1 MIQMLDSVSQK
12 FNAWL
17 RSFTKVL
24 LVLSC
29 ASMLFMFTVILTEV
43 FGRTFFNA
51 PLHGAIELV
60 EIGMALTCFL
70 MFAYI
75 QACDRNINVEM
86 IYRRFSEKTKALF
99 DVFSALLG
107 TGFTFLLGWYLVLMA
122 HEKFVYNE
130 VTPIYGIPIWL
141 SIGICAFAFAVFVI
155 ANFNTLLLALVRAL
169 KLRTFAGLIVVLL
182 FTLALAYMPFWLKEM
197 GLGSSRLWLGVLGM
211 TYLFT
216 LIFLSVPIATAM
228 MVVGIQGLIILMPK
242 LSIAL
247 NMACNAPYPQL
258 AYYVISVV
266 PMFILLGELA
276 LLSKISG
283 DLFRAA
289 ACWFGRLPGGLAIA
303 SVVGCAG
310 FAAVCGESLPTALTM
325 TSVALPEMR
334 KNNYNPAFGVA
345 CLALGGTLGILIPPS
360 VGFIIYSIITE
371 VSVASLF
378 MAGILPGI
386 LLVTI
391 ISLMVVLRVKLNPS
405 LAPQGPVITMKE
417 KVQSLWGII
426 PMLGIFFL
434 IIGSIMAGFCTP
446 TEGGALGA
454 LGTALYAVFKKSI
467 SFEAAKHAVV
477 ETAILTG
484 KVTLIMIGVAILG
497 YFLTSTRLPMML
509 AELVIEMDTSRYVV
523 LAAVIF
529 LFVFMGC
536 VMNVLPMIMLIM
548 PAVFPTLMA
557 LGFDPVWLGVI
568 TVLLMELGQITPPMG
583 LLVFAISGAVPDV
596 PVEQMFYQ
604 IAPFFL
610 AILACILLVV
620 IFPQIALFLPQA
632 FL

>member
-1 MIQMLDSVSQK
+1 MIQLFDVFSQK
-12 FNAWL
+12 LNNFL
-17 RSFTKVL
+17 RSFTKIL

-29 ASMLFMFTVILTEV
+29 ASMMFMFTVILVEV
-43 FGRTFFNA
+43 FGRTFFDA

-75 QACDRNINVEM
+75 QVNDRNINVEM
-86 IYRRFSEKTKALF
+86 IYRRFSEKTKVLF
-99 DVFSALLG
+99 DVFSALLA
-107 TGFTFLLGWYLVLMA
+107 TGFTFLLGYYLVLMA
-122 HEKFVYNE
+122 HEKFLYQE
-130 VTPIYGIPIWL
+130 ATPIYSIPIWI
-141 SIGICAFAFAVFVI
+141 SIGICAFAFALFVL

-169 KLRTFAGLIVVLL
+169 KQKAGIGLVLV
-182 FTLALAYMPFWLKEM
+182 FIITAALVYMPFYLKGA
-197 GLGSSRLWLGVLGM
+197 GLGSSRLLLGSLGM
-211 TYLFT
+211 LYLFC
-216 LIFLSVPIATAM
+216 LIFLSVPIGISM

-258 AYYVISVV
+258 AYYVISVI

-276 LLSKISG
+276 LLSKISS

-334 KNNYNPAFGVA
+334 KNNYNPAFGCA

-386 LLVTI
+386 LLVVI
-391 ISLMVVLRVKLNPS
+391 ISLMVVMRVKLNPS

-417 KVQSLWGII
+417 KIRSLWGII
-426 PMLGIFFL
+426 PMLGIFIL

-454 LGTALYAVFKKSI
+454 LGTALYAMCKKSI
-467 SFEAAKHAVV
+467 SLTTAKHAIV
-477 ETAILTG
+477 ETALLTG

-509 AELVIEMDTSRYVV
+509 AELVVEMETSRYVV
-523 LAAVIF
+523 LAAVIA
-529 LFVFMGC
+529 LFIFMGC

-583 LLVFAISGAVPDV
+583 LLVFAMSGAVPDV

-620 IFPQIALFLPQA
+620 VFPQIALFLPHA
-632 FL
+632 LL